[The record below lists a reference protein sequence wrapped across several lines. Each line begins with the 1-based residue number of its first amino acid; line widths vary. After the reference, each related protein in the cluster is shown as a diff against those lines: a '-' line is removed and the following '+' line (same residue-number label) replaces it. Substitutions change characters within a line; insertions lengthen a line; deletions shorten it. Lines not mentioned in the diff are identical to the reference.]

1 MRDHGER
8 EGVVG
13 GGGAPMIAENP
24 GVPRRRSLRQLALSG
39 QDRSFM
45 LLDVLA
51 LILAERMT
59 RFAWG
64 GLDGLL
70 LFRPESVWLP
80 LLNFLLFYCHDLY
93 AYSRY
98 VRVFLSS
105 WGIFRALAISFVL
118 REAIN
123 GIFLDAREGVWLRLS
138 LYAVTFAVVLLGRL
152 LVKKFILN
160 GRLKCQVVILGS
172 EAAGS
177 GLSSALS
184 EENRRNLEVVAE
196 IPQSEAPGRAA
207 GRIREILESVP
218 GVQFVVRE
226 GASLERREAARLLK
240 ACMEHRVACVETGD
254 FISAMEGRLPLASV
268 SGSGKFSALKSRRRM
283 LSRRQWMLKRGLDLA
298 FSAAVLAL
306 FAPFGLLI
314 ALLIKLTSEGPVF
327 YSQLRVTRYGRLF
340 TVYKFRTMGVNSEP
354 PPGTMSTKAG
364 DPRIYPFGR
373 MLRRYHLDEFP
384 QFWNVIKGDMSLVGP
399 RAEYVESLKTAKDH
413 YPEFEYREL
422 VPSGITGWA
431 QIHQGHVDQIEDY
444 RVKLEYDLYY
454 ILNYSFSLD
463 IQVIFL
469 TALAFLRP
477 RGDGV

>member
-1 MRDHGER
+1 
-8 EGVVG
+8 
-13 GGGAPMIAENP
+13 
-24 GVPRRRSLRQLALSG
+24 
-39 QDRSFM
+39 M

-64 GLDGLL
+64 GLDDLL
-70 LFRPESVWLP
+70 LFRPESVWMP
-80 LLNFLLFYCHDLY
+80 LLNLLLFYCHDLY
-93 AYSRY
+93 AYSHY

-105 WGIFRALAISFVL
+105 WGIFKVLAISFVL

-123 GIFLDAREGVWLRLS
+123 GIFLDAREGVWLPLS

-160 GRLKCQVVILGS
+160 GRLKCKVVILGS

-196 IPQSEAPGRAA
+196 IPGNEAA

-218 GVQFVVRE
+218 DVQVVVRE
-226 GASLERREAARLLK
+226 GAPLERREAARILG
-240 ACMEHRVACVETGD
+240 ACMEYRVACVETGD
-254 FISAMEGRLPLASV
+254 FIAAMEGRIPLDFASKT
-268 SGSGKFSALKSRRRM
+268 GGFSSL
-283 LSRRQWMLKRGLDLA
+283 LESRRQIFSRTQWACKRGLDLA
-298 FSAAVLAL
+298 FSAAALAL

-327 YSQLRVTRYGRLF
+327 YFQLRVTRYGRLF
-340 TVYKFRTMGVNSEP
+340 TVYKFRTMRADAEKSEQARW
-354 PPGTMSTKAG
+354 SEAN
-364 DPRIYPFGR
+364 DARIYRFGR
-373 MLRRYHLDEFP
+373 FLRLYHLDEIP

-399 RAEYVESLKTAKDH
+399 RPERPEFLNELRKH
-413 YPEFEYREL
+413 YPEFLYREF
-422 VPSGITGWA
+422 VPAGITGWA
-431 QIHQGHVDQIEDY
+431 QIQQGYVNSMEGSKT
-444 RVKLEYDLYY
+444 KLEYDLYY

-469 TALAFLRP
+469 TALGFLRL
-477 RGDGV
+477 RGGGV

>member
-1 MRDHGER
+1 
-8 EGVVG
+8 
-13 GGGAPMIAENP
+13 
-24 GVPRRRSLRQLALSG
+24 
-39 QDRSFM
+39 M

-123 GIFLDAREGVWLRLS
+123 GIFLDAREGVWLPLS
-138 LYAVTFAVVLLGRL
+138 LYAVAFAVVLLGRL
-152 LVKKFILN
+152 LAKKFILN
-160 GRLKCQVVILGS
+160 GRLKCKVVILGS

-196 IPQSEAPGRAA
+196 IPKSEAPGRAA

-218 GVQFVVRE
+218 GVQFVVRV
-226 GASLERREAARLLK
+226 GAPLERREAARLLK
-240 ACMEHRVACVETGD
+240 ACMEHRIACVETGD
-254 FISAMEGRLPLASV
+254 FIGAMEGRLPLAFV
-268 SGSGKFSALKSRRRM
+268 SGTGKFSALR
-283 LSRRQWMLKRGLDLA
+283 SRRQVLSRGQWMRKRGLDLA
-298 FSAAVLAL
+298 FSAAALAL

-314 ALLIKLTSEGPVF
+314 VLIIKLTSEGPVF

-340 TVYKFRTMGVNSEP
+340 TVYKFRTMRADAEKLEQVRWAEAND
-354 PPGTMSTKAG
+354 A
-364 DPRIYPFGR
+364 RIHRFGR
-373 MLRRYHLDEFP
+373 FLRRYHLDEFP
-384 QFWNVIKGDMSLVGP
+384 QFWNVIKGDMSIVGP
-399 RAEYVESLKTAKDH
+399 RPERPEFVNELQAR
-413 YPEFEYREL
+413 YPEFLYREL
-422 VPSGITGWA
+422 VPAGITGWA
-431 QIHQGHVDQIEDY
+431 QIQQGYVNSMEGSKT
-444 RVKLEYDLYY
+444 KLEYDLYY

-463 IQVIFL
+463 IQVMFF
-469 TALAFLRP
+469 TALAFLRS